1 MRNPMIA
8 SAIAMLMATGSAMA
22 SQGDVRFFGNVTE
35 VTCDVTPEVN
45 GSVTDTVQLGT
56 VKKGVLGQEIPLVF
70 KAKDAAGQ
78 ECAQLVAGKTASVA
92 WSGKLTLEG
101 IGAQGGLAQDAYVVL
116 KPKNGKDTNK
126 ITSAN
131 HVADFAAENVTNG
144 KGLQFIAQLQGGQT
158 PGDFQSA
165 AAYAVTYK

>member
-1 MRNPMIA
+1 MKKLMIA
-8 SAIAMLMATGSAMA
+8 SAIAMTMAAGSAMA
-22 SQGDVRFFGNVTE
+22 SHGDVRFFGNVTE
-35 VTCDVTPEVN
+35 ITCDVTPEVN

-56 VKKGVLGQEIPLVF
+56 VKKGELGQEIPLVF

-92 WSGKLTLEG
+92 WSGKLTSEG
-101 IGAQGGLAQDAYVVL
+101 IGAQGGLAQDAHVVL

-126 ITSAN
+126 ITSADY
-131 HVADFAAENVTNG
+131 VADFAAENVTDGN
-144 KGLQFIAQLQGGQT
+144 GLQFIAQLQGGQT

-165 AAYAVTYK
+165 AAYAVTYQ